1 MDLGRLVLLTMG
13 GGFDAVERFWF
24 KVEVGGCVLLLIGDC
39 TLFERMQECS
49 VVFLSDHL
57 VLLLSVSMI
66 TLSDCADFCLGLHFH
81 RKLSN
86 LPGPSLLFKLLV
98 IKFLCG
104 LPSTS
109 DLIFLWPGNLKR
121 LLAISD
127 FESFD
132 SSLIN
137 LIFSFTFAARGDF
150 VSEMTKVLDL
160 VLRGAASRLSCSC
173 LLDAFPPA
181 EYEEGSVRVLAVL
194 DGEALSRIEMNVK
207 QRSAASEGLF
217 GGFFS
222 TTGDS

>member
-1 MDLGRLVLLTMG
+1 MDLGRLVLLIIG
-13 GGFDAVERFWF
+13 GGFVAVERFWF

-39 TLFERMQECS
+39 TLFERMQGVPSS
-49 VVFLSDHL
+49 VVFLSDHF
-57 VLLLSVSMI
+57 VLLLSVSII

-86 LPGPSLLFKLLV
+86 LPGPSLLFKLVV

-109 DLIFLWPGNLKR
+109 DLIFLWPGNLKI

-160 VLRGAASRLSCSC
+160 GLWGAAGRLSWSC
-173 LLDAFPPA
+173 LLDAFPPV
-181 EYEEGSVRVLAVL
+181 E
-194 DGEALSRIEMNVK
+194 
-207 QRSAASEGLF
+207 
-217 GGFFS
+217 
-222 TTGDS
+222 